1 MATSRSTNRK
11 IPVQTDPAAAQAVL
25 TEAVDVVDKA
35 MRVPVPRI
43 ACANQSGGS
52 CKTTTAVALAAEAA
66 RRGQRVLFVDLNAQG
81 DGVHQFGYP
90 FPDRLCGSCGQIF
103 DVDANGRP
111 ERGCEAEGGG
121 RHEPVFT
128 IYDVLLSQGKISITE
143 ALLSAV
149 NSDGTLMLPGP
160 EVDGQ
165 PTSLVHVVLSSSQL
179 TAAESQ
185 LSNILGAQG
194 LLDKALSTIESNY
207 DLIVIDCPG
216 AFGQVMSTIMMAA
229 TDIIACVKPGL
240 KEIKALTQLEDT
252 IHVANTVFEQDSE
265 SRRLALA
272 GVLIGDAFSSAQ
284 GKAYGDAIN
293 LVLSQYPQ
301 EFLPQV
307 GHSVRVVE
315 AYAHGQPVSLF
326 APRSSVTA
334 QLARVFVS
342 LVDRGVVSPKG
353 VKAKEVLAMRQWM
366 ATHATAEPEVEATLE
381 EASA

>member
-1 MATSRSTNRK
+1 MSSSRTTSRK
-11 IPVQTDPAAAQAVL
+11 VPLQADPDAEEAVL
-25 TEAVDVVDKA
+25 AEVEDIVQNA
-35 MRVPVPRI
+35 MRVGVPRI

-90 FPDRLCGSCGQIF
+90 LPDRLCGSCGQIF
-103 DVDANGRP
+103 ELDANGRP
-111 ERGCEAEGGG
+111 ERGCEAESGA

-128 IYDVLLSQGKISITE
+128 IYDVLLSQGKIPISE
-143 ALLSAV
+143 ALLYAL
-149 NSDGTLMLPGP
+149 NPDGTLMFPGP

-165 PTSLVHVVLSSSQL
+165 PTSLVHVLLSSSQL

-185 LSNILGAQG
+185 LSTIFGAQR
-194 LLDKALSTIESNY
+194 LLDQALSTIEANY

-252 IHVANTVFEQDSE
+252 IHVANTVFEQDSA

-293 LVLSQYPQ
+293 LVLSQYPE

-315 AYAHGQPVSLF
+315 AYAHGQPVTLF
-326 APRSSVTA
+326 APRSSVAA

-342 LVDRGVVSPKG
+342 LVDRGIVSPKG
-353 VKAKEVLAMRQWM
+353 VKAKEILAMRKWM

-381 EASA
+381 DVTA